1 MDEKKQM
8 NRRDFLKIVG
18 ISTVGATAAFYGC
31 TPDKKKAGESTK
43 EVPVGKMTYRQFPPN
58 EDKVSLLGYGCMRWP
73 TLPAPGGD
81 GNVIDQ
87 EEVNRLV
94 DYAIEHGVN
103 YFDTA
108 PVYVQGWSEKSTG
121 IALKRHPR
129 DKFFVAT
136 KMSNFSNSDYDFGVK
151 MYHNSLKNLQ
161 VDYIDYYLLH
171 MLGAPGKSGLQGR
184 FLDNGLLDFLLKE
197 REAGRIRRL
206 GWSFHGTKEEFDRAL
221 AMHDQVHWD
230 FVQIQL
236 NYSDWQHASG
246 RNA

>member
-1 MDEKKQM
+1 M

-18 ISTVGATAAFYGC
+18 ISTVGATAALSGC
-31 TPDKKKAGESTK
+31 APDKKETSQGVG

-108 PVYVQGWSEKSTG
+108 PVYVQGWSETSTG

-129 DKFFVAT
+129 EKFFVAT

-151 MYHNSLKNLQ
+151 MYHNSMKKLQ

-171 MLGAPGKSGLQGR
+171 MLGAPGKRGLQGR
-184 FLDNGLLDFLLKE
+184 FWTTACSTFCSRSARPDVSVIW
-197 REAGRIRRL
+197 AGRSMARRRNST
-206 GWSFHGTKEEFDRAL
+206 GHWPCTTRYTGISFRF
-221 AMHDQVHWD
+221 
-230 FVQIQL
+230 
-236 NYSDWQHASG
+236 S
-246 RNA
+246 

>member
-1 MDEKKQM
+1 M

-31 TPDKKKAGESTK
+31 TPDKKKSGESTK

-121 IALKRHPR
+121 IALKRHLR
-129 DKFFVAT
+129 DKFFVVPKCRT
-136 KMSNFSNSDYDFGVK
+136 SPIPTMIS
-151 MYHNSLKNLQ
+151 
-161 VDYIDYYLLH
+161 
-171 MLGAPGKSGLQGR
+171 
-184 FLDNGLLDFLLKE
+184 E
-197 REAGRIRRL
+197 
-206 GWSFHGTKEEFDRAL
+206 
-221 AMHDQVHWD
+221 
-230 FVQIQL
+230 
-236 NYSDWQHASG
+236 
-246 RNA
+246 

>member
-1 MDEKKQM
+1 M
-8 NRRDFLKIVG
+8 
-18 ISTVGATAAFYGC
+18 
-31 TPDKKKAGESTK
+31 
-43 EVPVGKMTYRQFPPN
+43 
-58 EDKVSLLGYGCMRWP
+58 SLLGYGCMRWP

-87 EEVNRLV
+87 EKVNRLV

-151 MYHNSLKNLQ
+151 M
-161 VDYIDYYLLH
+161 
-171 MLGAPGKSGLQGR
+171 
-184 FLDNGLLDFLLKE
+184 
-197 REAGRIRRL
+197 
-206 GWSFHGTKEEFDRAL
+206 
-221 AMHDQVHWD
+221 
-230 FVQIQL
+230 
-236 NYSDWQHASG
+236 
-246 RNA
+246 

>member
-94 DYAIEHGVN
+94 DYARTWCELFRHGPGLCAGLVGKVDG
-103 YFDTA
+103 YRLEA
-108 PVYVQGWSEKSTG
+108 SS
-121 IALKRHPR
+121 AR
-129 DKFFVAT
+129 
-136 KMSNFSNSDYDFGVK
+136 
-151 MYHNSLKNLQ
+151 Q
-161 VDYIDYYLLH
+161 VLRGH
-171 MLGAPGKSGLQGR
+171 
-184 FLDNGLLDFLLKE
+184 
-197 REAGRIRRL
+197 
-206 GWSFHGTKEEFDRAL
+206 
-221 AMHDQVHWD
+221 
-230 FVQIQL
+230 
-236 NYSDWQHASG
+236 
-246 RNA
+246 

>member
-1 MDEKKQM
+1 
-8 NRRDFLKIVG
+8 
-18 ISTVGATAAFYGC
+18 
-31 TPDKKKAGESTK
+31 
-43 EVPVGKMTYRQFPPN
+43 MTYRQFPPN

-136 KMSNFSNSDYDFGVK
+136 KMSNFSNSDYD
-151 MYHNSLKNLQ
+151 L
-161 VDYIDYYLLH
+161 
-171 MLGAPGKSGLQGR
+171 
-184 FLDNGLLDFLLKE
+184 E
-197 REAGRIRRL
+197 
-206 GWSFHGTKEEFDRAL
+206 
-221 AMHDQVHWD
+221 
-230 FVQIQL
+230 
-236 NYSDWQHASG
+236 
-246 RNA
+246 

>member
-1 MDEKKQM
+1 M

-31 TPDKKKAGESTK
+31 TPDKKKAGESAK

-184 FLDNGLLDFLLKE
+184 FLDNGSCSTSCSRSEKPDVSAAW
-197 REAGRIRRL
+197 AGRSTAQKRNSTGHWPCTTRCT
-206 GWSFHGTKEEFDRAL
+206 GTSCRF
-221 AMHDQVHWD
+221 
-230 FVQIQL
+230 
-236 NYSDWQHASG
+236 S
-246 RNA
+246 

>member
-31 TPDKKKAGESTK
+31 TPDKKKAGESTT

-108 PVYVQGWSEKSTG
+108 PV
-121 IALKRHPR
+121 
-129 DKFFVAT
+129 
-136 KMSNFSNSDYDFGVK
+136 
-151 MYHNSLKNLQ
+151 
-161 VDYIDYYLLH
+161 
-171 MLGAPGKSGLQGR
+171 
-184 FLDNGLLDFLLKE
+184 
-197 REAGRIRRL
+197 
-206 GWSFHGTKEEFDRAL
+206 
-221 AMHDQVHWD
+221 
-230 FVQIQL
+230 
-236 NYSDWQHASG
+236 
-246 RNA
+246 

>member
-31 TPDKKKAGESTK
+31 TPDKKKAGESAK

-171 MLGAPGKSGLQGR
+171 MLGAPGKSG
-184 FLDNGLLDFLLKE
+184 
-197 REAGRIRRL
+197 
-206 GWSFHGTKEEFDRAL
+206 
-221 AMHDQVHWD
+221 
-230 FVQIQL
+230 
-236 NYSDWQHASG
+236 
-246 RNA
+246 

>member
-31 TPDKKKAGESTK
+31 TPDKKKSGESTK
-43 EVPVGKMTYRQFPPN
+43 EVPIGKMTYRQFPPN

-136 KMSNFSNSDYDFGVK
+136 KMSNFSNSDYDFGVR

-161 VDYIDYYLLH
+161 VVSLTTVCSTSCSRSAKPDV
-171 MLGAPGKSGLQGR
+171 
-184 FLDNGLLDFLLKE
+184 FVTW
-197 REAGRIRRL
+197 AGRSTVQKRNSTGHWPCTTRCT
-206 GWSFHGTKEEFDRAL
+206 GTSCRF
-221 AMHDQVHWD
+221 
-230 FVQIQL
+230 
-236 NYSDWQHASG
+236 S
-246 RNA
+246 